1 MKIDEILKTASKRI
15 GVEQSYLQDF
25 FALGE
30 QHTYEAE
37 EWLFHESTPRKWAG
51 LVLDGEVEI
60 VRGLHGST
68 KHLAVLAPGALIS
81 ESAFLDEVAHGTG
94 AFTRLG
100 ATVWQISRSR
110 IEEFREDKPDVFYRI
125 IARVAAGISNRLRMA
140 SERIDDITAPGQL
153 IGDVRLEHDS
163 LGERELPSQA
173 YYGVQTLRAIE
184 NFAISGVFVKNFEHM
199 IEALAFVKK
208 AAALANQELDALAE
222 DKMKAICDACD
233 ELLAGK
239 LHDQFPVDMFQGG
252 AGTSTNMNANE
263 VIANRGLEIM
273 GHAKG
278 EYDYLHPNDHVNCSQ
293 STNDAYP
300 TSIKLSVLL
309 SLKDL
314 LSAMG
319 ELKEALEAKAEEFA
333 DVLKMGRTE
342 NQDAVPMTLGQEFSA
357 YAVMIESAAAALERT
372 GDEFH
377 DINMGATAI
386 GTGINSPP
394 GYAELVTRKLS
405 EVSGFELRRA
415 RNLVEATQNA
425 GSFVQMSATMKRAA
439 VQISKICNDLRWMS
453 SGPRC
458 GLNEINLPPMQPGS
472 SIMPGKVN
480 PVIPELVN
488 QICYQ
493 VMGYDA
499 VVSMAAEASEL
510 ELCMAEPIIAYDLL
524 HGMLILKNAC
534 ITLASRCIVGIEAN
548 RDICRQYVENS
559 IGLITALVPIIGY
572 EKSAAIAK
580 EALKTGGSVYTLVLD
595 KGLLTQEKLDD
606 MLKPE
611 NMTDPREIPNP
622 AKPEMNI
629 ED

>member
-1 MKIDEILKTASKRI
+1 MIKIKNVLTRASRKMGVARSDLEDFVKR
-15 GVEQSYLQDF
+15 
-25 FALGE
+25 GE
-30 QHTYEAE
+30 QVVYAAE
-37 EWLFHESTPRKWAG
+37 DWLFHESTPRQWAG
-51 LVLDGEVEI
+51 LVVDGDVTI

-68 KHLAVLAPGALIS
+68 RHLAVLTPGALIA
-81 ESAFLDEVAHGTG
+81 EGALLEEDAHATG
-94 AFTRLG
+94 AFTRNG
-100 ATVWQISRSR
+100 ATVWQISQAALAA
-110 IEEFREDKPDVFYRI
+110 FREEKPDQFYRI
-125 IARVAAGISNRLRMA
+125 VARVAAGISDRLRMA
-140 SERIDDITAPGQL
+140 AERVTGAEPAQL
-153 IGDVRLEHDS
+153 IGDFRTEHDS
-163 LGERELPSQA
+163 LGERELPDEV
-173 YYGVQTLRAIE
+173 YYGVQTLRAME

-208 AAALANQELDALAE
+208 AAAQANCELGVLE
-222 DKMKAICDACD
+222 EEKMKAISQACD

-252 AGTSTNMNANE
+252 AGTSTNMCANE

-273 GHAKG
+273 GHKKG
-278 EYDYLHPNDHVNCSQ
+278 QYDHLHPNDHVNCSQ

-300 TSIKLSVLL
+300 TAIKLAVLL

-314 LSAMG
+314 LGAMG
-319 ELKEALEAKAEEFA
+319 ELKTSLDDKAEAFA

-357 YAVMIESAAAALERT
+357 YSVMIETAAEALKRT
-372 GDEFH
+372 EDEFH
-377 DINMGATAI
+377 NINMGATAI

-394 GYAELVTRKLS
+394 GYADRVTQKLS

-425 GSFVQMSATMKRAA
+425 GAFAQMSATLKRAA
-439 VQISKICNDLRWMS
+439 VQISKICNDLRWIS

-488 QICYQ
+488 QVCYQ
-493 VMGYDA
+493 VIGYDA

-548 RDICRQYVENS
+548 RDVCRNYVENS
-559 IGLITALVPIIGY
+559 IGLVTALVPVIGY

-580 EALKTGGSVYTLVLD
+580 EALKTGGSVYNLVLE
-595 KGLLTQEKLDD
+595 KGWLTQEKLDD
-606 MLKPE
+606 MLRPE
-611 NMTDPREIPNP
+611 NMTDPREIPR
-622 AKPEMNI
+622 
-629 ED
+629 